1 MSRRART
8 SELMWP
14 RLFRRF
20 ESGASTLQG
29 QLRDMIVHAVLEGFL
44 SPAEAL
50 PSSRLLAQV
59 LGLSRTTV
67 TLALQALVDKGL
79 IVGRSRSG
87 YFVSEE
93 LQATYL
99 GARQRAQSRERQHQG
114 TPAAPVPSRMDWA
127 ERIKL
132 RPSAQRNIEKPADW
146 QQQPYPFI
154 YGQFDASLF
163 PSADWRECVLESLQP
178 RSIRRW
184 APDHIDRDDAT
195 LVEQIHRRLLPAR
208 GIWAERDQILVTSGA
223 QQATFLLAQL
233 LAGPATR
240 IGIEDP
246 GYPDARNNF
255 ALRTK
260 HLKRLPVDGEGLVCG
275 AALTDCELIYV
286 TPSHQCPTTVTMP
299 LERRVQLLARAE
311 RDDFLVIE
319 DDHESELN
327 FSGQPTPALK
337 SLDASGRVIYLG
349 SLSKTLA
356 HGLRLGYV
364 VAPAELI
371 HELRALRRLLM
382 RHVPTNNQQAAASFI
397 AHGHQEAYLRRL
409 NVAYRE
415 RARQLRASLAEHA
428 PALTPLPAL
437 GGSALWVS
445 APPSVDTRELGR
457 RLYARGVVVEPG
469 DVFFAAA
476 RPPRQH
482 LRIGYSS
489 IPLDRIDPGVR
500 VIADELAR
508 VWMDHAPPL
517 AAARRGA
524 KPAAAASPSMPRA
537 PRARGRGAH
546 DRTS

>member
-1 MSRRART
+1 
-8 SELMWP
+8 MWP

-29 QLRDMIVHAVLEGFL
+29 QLRDMLVHAVLEGFL

-67 TLALQALVDKGL
+67 TLALQALADKGL

-87 YFVSEE
+87 YFVSEG

-99 GARQRAQSRERQHQG
+99 AAHQRAHA
-114 TPAAPVPSRMDWA
+114 PAHLPAGASAARAAWA
-127 ERIKL
+127 ERIKV
-132 RPSAQRNIEKPADW
+132 RPSEQRNIEKPADW

-163 PSADWRECVLESLQP
+163 PGADWRECVLESIQP

-184 APDHIDRDDAT
+184 APDQIDRDDAA

-208 GIWAERDQILVTSGA
+208 GIWAERDEILVTSGA

-233 LAGPATR
+233 LVGPATR
-240 IGIEDP
+240 VGFEDP

-255 ALRTK
+255 ALRTRQ
-260 HLKRLPVDGEGLVCG
+260 LKRLPVDGDGLVCG
-275 AALTDCELIYV
+275 SALAGCELIYV

-337 SLDASGRVIYLG
+337 SLDASARVIYLG

-371 HELRALRRLLM
+371 VELRALRRLMM
-382 RHVPTNNQQAAASFI
+382 RHVATNNQQAAASFI

-415 RARQLRASLAEHA
+415 RARQLCASMAEHT
-428 PALTPLPAL
+428 PELVPLPAV
-437 GGSALWVS
+437 GGSALWVR
-445 APPSVDTRELGR
+445 APASVDTRELGR

-469 DVFFAAA
+469 EVFFAST
-476 RPPRQH
+476 RPPRRY

-489 IPLDRIDPGVR
+489 IPLERIDPGVR
-500 VIADELAR
+500 VIADELRVHAATRSAVRPRSHAR
-508 VWMDHAPPL
+508 PWT
-517 AAARRGA
+517 R
-524 KPAAAASPSMPRA
+524 
-537 PRARGRGAH
+537 
-546 DRTS
+546 